1 MQIVCPHCNAIN
13 RVDENRLSEQPV
25 CGQCKLTLFTRTPLE
40 LSTANFDRHVDNSD
54 LPILV
59 DFWAPWCG
67 PCRTMTPVIA
77 QAAKELETSVRVA
90 KLNTE
95 AEGAIASRFGI
106 RSIPTLA
113 IFHRGREVVR
123 QSGAIN
129 FPTLKS
135 WVEASLSTISA
146 A

>member
-1 MQIVCPHCNAIN
+1 MQLVCPHCNAIN
-13 RVDENRLSEQPV
+13 RVDESRLTEQPV
-25 CGQCKLTLFTRTPLE
+25 CGQCKLTLFTRVPLE
-40 LSTANFDRHVDNSD
+40 LNAGNFDRHVDHSD
-54 LPILV
+54 LPVLI

-67 PCRTMTPVIA
+67 PCRMMTPVIA

-95 AEGAIASRFGI
+95 AEGALASRFGI

-113 IFHRGREVVR
+113 IFHRGKEVVR
-123 QSGAIN
+123 QSGAVN

-135 WVEASLSTISA
+135 WVESA
-146 A
+146 LVGIAA